1 MKKYIFTL
9 FSAAALIFA
18 SCDDVLERPQLN
30 NPQDD
35 NYWRNETDL
44 RLFGN
49 GFYTNYFVGY
59 NSSWGT
65 AYAPLRGYNFS
76 DDVAYSGKQSSFEN
90 SIPASRG
97 SSKEEVAWLG
107 SEFAGPNWNFAWVR
121 KANLF
126 LDRIENVA
134 KPKVTED
141 VYKHWSAVAR
151 FFRGYEYCRLVSVFG
166 DVPYYDKVF
175 SESDEKEMFKDRAP
189 RTEVMEKVYADFEY
203 VLANMRLDDGAQYVN
218 RYIAAGFISRLMLFE
233 GTWQK
238 YHNGDQA
245 LAKKYLEM
253 ARDAAWIVINSK
265 KWEISGEFRGLFGA
279 QDLKG
284 HKEVLMYRHY
294 DAALSVTHHVASYSN
309 GQESQSPAP
318 NLALA
323 ESFICQ
329 DGKPYLA
336 PHTDPAM
343 ANAGKLDI
351 KNMIKTRDPRFE
363 ATFVDSAKIESVTLL
378 YATKFIDRVGAALK
392 DPSGTAIYASMTNT
406 NDYPVM
412 RYSEVLLNWLEA
424 KAELA
429 LSYGGAVITQD
440 DINLSINALRKR
452 PLDKPAEDKG
462 VKQTAAMQLADIN
475 DSFDPARDRGTASI
489 VGDYAVDPLI
499 WEIRRERRME
509 FVFEHSRLLDLKRW
523 KKLHYM
529 NNTLYP
535 NTALGLWVDLKEEVP
550 SYLKPN
556 KDGTWPAREVI
567 DANGNRI
574 KFDGTNADA
583 MVGFY
588 VPLSAANRDGFT
600 ERSYCAPVGRAQIN
614 QYKERG
620 YTLTQTKG
628 WEE

>member
-1 MKKYIFTL
+1 M
-9 FSAAALIFA
+9 FA

-59 NSSWGT
+59 NSGWGS

-90 SIPASRG
+90 SVPASRG
-97 SSKEEVAWLG
+97 SSSEDVAWLG
-107 SEFAGPNWNFAWVR
+107 AAFAGPNWNFAWVR

-134 KPKVTED
+134 KPKITED

-175 SESDEKEMFKDRAP
+175 TETDEKEMFKDRAP

-203 VLANMRLDDGAQYVN
+203 VLTNMRTDDGAQYLN

-238 YHNGDQA
+238 YHKGDQA

-253 ARDAAWIVINSK
+253 ARDAAQIVIGSK
-265 KWEISGEFRGLFGA
+265 KWEISGEFRGLFGS

-294 DAALSVTHHVASYSN
+294 DAALGVTHHVASYSN

-323 ESFICQ
+323 EAFICQ
-329 DGKPYLA
+329 DGKPYQTSA
-336 PHTDPAM
+336 IPNVDQPENM
-343 ANAGKLDI
+343 DI
-351 KNMIKTRDPRFE
+351 ETMIKTRDPRFE
-363 ATFVDSAKIESVTLL
+363 ATFANTAKIQSVTLL
-378 YATKFIDRVGAALK
+378 YATKFIDRVGPSLA
-392 DPSGTAIYASMTNT
+392 DPSKTPIYASMTNT

-429 LSYGGAVITQD
+429 LSYNGDAVTQA
-440 DINLSINALRKR
+440 DIDLTINALRNR
-452 PLDKPAEDKG
+452 PLDKPAIDKG
-462 VKQTAAMQLADIN
+462 VEKTAPMQLADIN
-475 DSFDPARDRGTASI
+475 AAFDPARDKGTSI
-489 VGDYAVDPLI
+489 TGDYEVDPLI

-509 FVFEHSRLLDLKRW
+509 FVYEHSRILDLKRW
-523 KKLHYM
+523 RKLHYM
-529 NNTLYP
+529 DNALYP
-535 NTALGLWVDLKEEVP
+535 STALGLWVNLKKEVP
-550 SYLKPN
+550 SYLDAN
-556 KDGTWPAREVI
+556 KDGTWPAREVV
-567 DANGNRI
+567 DANGNKI
-574 KFDGTNADA
+574 KYDGTNGDK

-588 VPLSAANRDGFT
+588 VPLKASNRDKFT
-600 ERSYCAPVGRAQIN
+600 ERSYCAPIGRAQIN

-620 YTLTQTKG
+620 YKLTQTEG